1 MKGTY
6 EERIKQLTDLILA
19 LRKKLESSTA
29 QVIAEFATPLNLPLL
44 SLRCDKYNSTD
55 KDEVAYIQIKPDM
68 TQMEKLDQDPLHVLL
83 VIDVSGSMGT
93 NVTTADNENDG
104 FTILDIVKHAAS
116 TIVESLNG
124 NHHVTLISFS
134 SNATAILEDLAM
146 STSENKKIAHDAIK
160 ALRPQ
165 GATNLWGGLSRAL
178 GVISGLKIKATDW
191 VKWTRSEI
199 MIFTDGMSNR
209 NPSQGIMKEFRDY
222 HGSNGITDD
231 MFTIRTFGFGY
242 SLDSELLEDLA
253 KCGRGT
259 FNFIPDASFVGTIFI
274 HAVAD
279 MLSGVPVKDVQLH
292 LEGAKGF
299 GRIDCVEQQNPKGK
313 NYIMGVKAPL
323 EIGRTERNRVLV
335 SIPLGNVGSG
345 QIKDI
350 LIKKPAF
357 KNLYI
362 SYIDCRTGQKVTLG
376 AKAIPTKKSTLER
389 NTVLA
394 CELRTSFCDLL
405 SKLLA
410 SAQTTSSGYSSYT
423 KIVNLKKSEKLVQEF
438 TAVWEGLLEK

>member
-222 HGSNGITDD
+222 AVANRITDD

-242 SLDSELLEDLA
+242 SLDSELLENLA
-253 KCGRGT
+253 KYGRGT

-279 MLSGVPVKDVQLH
+279 MLSSVPVKDVRLH
-292 LEGAKGF
+292 LVGVKGF
-299 GRIDCVEQQNPKGK
+299 GRINSVEQQDPRGK

-323 EIGRTERNRVLV
+323 VTGRTENNKTGVY
-335 SIPLGNVGSG
+335 IPLGNVGSG

-357 KNLYI
+357 KGLYVT
-362 SYIDCRTGQKVTLG
+362 YFDCRTGQREVLI
-376 AKAIPTKKSTLER
+376 AKAMPTKKSTLER

-405 SKLLA
+405 SKVLV
-410 SAQTTSSGYSSYT
+410 SAKTTSSGYSSYT